1 MTPQLEKVFFNYVLQ
16 YKKYFD
22 IVKPHFFRNSQIQF
36 VYGVLRN
43 YILAQSDSKIPTARQ
58 ILDMVSLE
66 DKEGQITKEIL
77 KSILQVKLSE
87 YDEKNF
93 LEPKFNAWVLS
104 NRLKTGTVDIIEE
117 TRNLDQISDF
127 DKAIEA
133 ADRIKS
139 IVDEM
144 SSTNFVQDDD
154 MGSDFDDPE
163 NHVQDSS
170 KFKIKS
176 GFETLDH
183 MLGGGWDIQTLNCI
197 MAETNNGKCCHFV
210 SKIVLKNK
218 KNDKMS
224 IRDFGTLF
232 SEISKGDY
240 NLLSGKYD
248 RPLYDKFIEAYEVK
262 DLQVLTPNGW
272 VDIEGIGKTV
282 EYDEWLIQTSGGKE
296 LICADEHLVYR
307 CDNLNFSDKKCDL
320 TELYTKDLRCSDF
333 IMTKDGPEMIMDI
346 RLTGQ
351 KSHMYD
357 LQLSSGSNK
366 QYYTNDILS
375 HNSLWM
381 QNFAF
386 KSADAGYNVLYIT
399 LEMSERKVMKR
410 LGAMRLKIPI
420 NDYDAVS
427 KDSEMI
433 NKRIKSLGS
442 IKEGG
447 DIFDKKV
454 GKIFS
459 KFWAAGTATVSDF
472 DYYLQKLR
480 DKKDIKI
487 DLIIVDYIT
496 LVAAPKGLGGDNL
509 YSKGKSLAEGL
520 RALGAKYKCPVITGV
535 QVAKDAWNSSDITLE
550 SVPESK
556 AIAETADTFF
566 AIIRTE
572 EMKRQNIYRFKLLKQ
587 RDGDFLKSQIRLNL
601 NPTYLTLENDQ
612 FLDQ

>member
-1 MTPQLEKVFFNYVLQ
+1 MTPQLEKVFFNYILS
-16 YKKYFD
+16 YKKYFE
-22 IVKPHFFRNSQIQF
+22 IVKPFFFRNSEIQF
-36 VYGVLRN
+36 VYGVVRN
-43 YILAQSDSKIPTARQ
+43 YMINSTDSKIPTPRQ
-58 ILDMVSLE
+58 ILDMISLE
-66 DKEGQITKEIL
+66 DKEGVITKEIL
-77 KSILQVKLSE
+77 KSILQVDLKE

-93 LEPKFNAWVLS
+93 IEPKFNAWVLS
-104 NRLKTGTVDIIEE
+104 NRLKTGTVDIIDE

-133 ADRIKS
+133 AERIKI

-154 MGSDFDDPE
+154 LGSDFDDPE

-176 GFETLDH
+176 GLETLDH

-197 MAETNNGKCCHFV
+197 MAETNNGK
-210 SKIVLKNK
+210 
-218 KNDKMS
+218 
-224 IRDFGTLF
+224 
-232 SEISKGDY
+232 
-240 NLLSGKYD
+240 
-248 RPLYDKFIEAYEVK
+248 
-262 DLQVLTPNGW
+262 
-272 VDIEGIGKTV
+272 
-282 EYDEWLIQTSGGKE
+282 
-296 LICADEHLVYR
+296 
-307 CDNLNFSDKKCDL
+307 
-320 TELYTKDLRCSDF
+320 
-333 IMTKDGPEMIMDI
+333 
-346 RLTGQ
+346 
-351 KSHMYD
+351 
-357 LQLSSGSNK
+357 
-366 QYYTNDILS
+366 
-375 HNSLWM
+375 SLWM
-381 QNFAF
+381 QNFAV

-420 NDYDAVS
+420 NDYDSVS
-427 KDSEMI
+427 KDTDMI
-433 NKRIKSLGS
+433 KKRIKSLGN

-447 DIFDKKV
+447 DIFEKKV
-454 GKIFS
+454 GKIYS
-459 KFWAAGTATVSDF
+459 KFWAAGTATISDF
-472 DYYLQKLR
+472 DYYLQKLK

-496 LVAAPKGLGGDNL
+496 LVAAPKGVGADNL
-509 YSKGKSLAEGL
+509 YTKGKALAEGL

-572 EMKRQNIYRFKLLKQ
+572 EMKRQNLYRFKLLKQ